1 MNATFLVECFLL
13 LLKYEI
19 TFLFSYFKFD
29 LGNMMKTTEACTSK
43 NFNTYVKHVFQNN
56 ETIINLI
63 VLTPFRAG
71 QYISQ
76 SQKTSMLVCLS
87 NM

>member
-1 MNATFLVECFLL
+1 
-13 LLKYEI
+13 
-19 TFLFSYFKFD
+19 
-29 LGNMMKTTEACTSK
+29 MMKTTEACTSK

-71 QYISQ
+71 QYTSQ

>member
-1 MNATFLVECFLL
+1 
-13 LLKYEI
+13 
-19 TFLFSYFKFD
+19 
-29 LGNMMKTTEACTSK
+29 MMKTTEACTSK

-56 ETIINLI
+56 ETIINFI

-71 QYISQ
+71 QYTSQ